1 MILCERD
8 DVAIQLGELQHARQL
23 EQEAAQQEIDR
34 LRAALVD
41 QQRQREELELKL
53 EQAVVSIADAKEGIR
68 IDELV
73 TDPCAVHAE
82 DRT

>member
-1 MILCERD
+1 MNQAKLASPRSGDESIRSY
-8 DVAIQLGELQHARQL
+8 AKRFIPN
-23 EQEAAQQEIDR
+23 EIDR

-41 QQRQREELELKL
+41 QQRQREELELEL
-53 EQAVVSIADAKEGIR
+53 EQAVVPSANAKEGIR

-73 TDPCAVHAE
+73 ADPCAVHAE